1 MNGLIVQGLIG
12 MVAGGLAGR
21 ILRGRGLG
29 LIGNVILGVAGAFVG
44 AWLDAQFNIVSRL
57 GFLNDLGEWQGLAT
71 QLVVA
76 TGGAVILLMLSGFVK
91 RKRN

>member
-1 MNGLIVQGLIG
+1 MNPLIGQALIG

-44 AWLDAQFNIVSRL
+44 GWIDGQFNLVSQI
-57 GFLNDLGEWQGLAT
+57 GFLQTLGAWEGLAA
-71 QLVVA
+71 QLVTA
-76 TGGAVILLMLSGFVK
+76 TGGSIILLLIGGLVK
-91 RKRN
+91 RKR

>member
-1 MNGLIVQGLIG
+1 MDPLIGQALIG

-44 AWLDAQFNIVSRL
+44 GWIDGQFDLVSRL
-57 GFLNDLGEWQGLAT
+57 GFLNGLGEWEGLAT
-71 QLVVA
+71 QLVTA
-76 TGGAVILLMLSGFVK
+76 TGGSIILLLIGGLVR
-91 RKRN
+91 RKK